1 VSTKVGK
8 QTSGIHLTSAFDQ
21 EIAELVQSEEQRQLE
36 TINLIPSEN
45 FASPISTELE
55 GCIFACKNA
64 EGYPGRRFVAGCDYA
79 DKVEKLAIAR
89 LKKIFN
95 CEHANVQGM
104 SATIANVALLQAVL
118 DPGDVILTMGLSEG
132 GHLSHGA
139 NFHVS
144 GRQYKVFHYG
154 VKKDTETINYEEV
167 AELAISHKPKLI
179 VCGASSYPRNIDF
192 MKFGDIARSVGALLW
207 ADIAHTVGLI
217 VAGVIPSP
225 FPYAD
230 FVTSST
236 HKTWRGPRGGAV
248 VLCRKEWA
256 RKVDRAL
263 FPGLQGAPKM
273 DLIAARAVFFKEVQ
287 TEEFRAYAKDVIK
300 NASALAKGLKQ
311 SGTRLV
317 SGGTDTHLVLIDV
330 RSSIGT
336 GAAAQDLLESV
347 GIITNRN
354 QIPFDRAPPEVGSGL
369 RLGSPAMTTRGMME
383 EDFFR
388 LGQLISCALSNH
400 DSQLELSKIKAE
412 TLSMTNN
419 LPLFAEKWLPRELFA
434 THKET

>member
-1 VSTKVGK
+1 MVKALLGSDPEVAKV
-8 QTSGIHLTSAFDQ
+8 LDC
-21 EIAELVQSEEQRQLE
+21 ERRRQLDQIE
-36 TINLIPSEN
+36 LIASEN
-45 FASPISTELE
+45 IVSSSVREALGHEITNKTL
-55 GCIFACKNA
+55 
-64 EGYPGRRFVAGCDYA
+64 EGYPGKRFHGGGRYVD
-79 DKVEKLAIAR
+79 VLEQLAIDRAKT
-89 LKKIFN
+89 LFGA
-95 CEHANVQGM
+95 EYVNVQPHSGVQ
-104 SATIANVALLQAVL
+104 ANQAIFFSLLK
-118 DPGDVILTMGLSEG
+118 PGDRVLGLELAAG